1 MKAQYVKR
9 LRGIIFWKPSVIES
23 GCSIA
28 CKEGQRWVE
37 ESKSQVTE
45 GPFGLHPGDS
55 EKLLFK
61 DFEQG
66 NDMINLAF

>member
-1 MKAQYVKR
+1 MGGGKQ
-9 LRGIIFWKPSVIES
+9 ES
-23 GCSIA
+23 GH
-28 CKEGQRWVE
+28 R
-37 ESKSQVTE
+37 